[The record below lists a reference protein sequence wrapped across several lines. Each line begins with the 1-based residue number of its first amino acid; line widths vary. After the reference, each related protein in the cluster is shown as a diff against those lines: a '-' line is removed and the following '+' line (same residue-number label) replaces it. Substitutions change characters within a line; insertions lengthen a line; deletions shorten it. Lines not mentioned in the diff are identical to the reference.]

1 VTANQAISHK
11 DMGTNKI
18 LNLGNGVNPQDG
30 AAFGQVQTAQ
40 SAAQAYTDA
49 AVAALT
55 SGQVL
60 KGKVRAVVSA
70 NVNIAA
76 PGTTLD
82 GLAAG
87 VGEIFW
93 LNGQTTGSQG
103 GPYVFNGAA
112 VPMTR
117 APNWDIAGEAVVG
130 SYWVVAEGTQADKF
144 ALLTNDTFVLNTT
157 TPALA
162 FFSALMGGAYN
173 AITLPVGAASAGG
186 SAVVTHNL
194 NSRNLGYSLR
204 RTATPYDYVD
214 GRVENTTV
222 NTSTVLPDIAIS
234 ASEYTL
240 SLWVV

>member
-1 VTANQAISHK
+1 MTANQAISNK

-18 LNLGNGVNPQDG
+18 TNLGNGTNPQD
-30 AAFGQVQTAQ
+30 AAAISQLATAQ

-60 KGKVRAVVSA
+60 KGKVRAVVAA

-82 GLAAG
+82 GLTAANG
-87 VGEIFW
+87 DIFW

-117 APNWDIAGEAVVG
+117 ATNWDTAGEAVVG

-144 ALLTNDTFVLNTT
+144 ALLTNDTFTLNTT

-162 FFSALMGGAYN
+162 FFSALTGGAYN
-173 AITLPVGAASAGG
+173 AITMTVPAASAGG

-194 NSRNLGYSLR
+194 NSRNLGYALR
-204 RTATPYDYVD
+204 RTATPFDYVD

-234 ASEYTL
+234 AAEYTL
-240 SLWVV
+240 SVWVV